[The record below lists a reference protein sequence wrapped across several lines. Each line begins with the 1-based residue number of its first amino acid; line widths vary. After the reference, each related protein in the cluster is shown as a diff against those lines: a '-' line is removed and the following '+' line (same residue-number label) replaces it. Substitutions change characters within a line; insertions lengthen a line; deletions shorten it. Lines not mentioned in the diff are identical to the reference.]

1 MEYADGGTLRD
12 YLRKRFYE
20 LTWKDKYNLA
30 CQLTYAVSCL
40 HNEGIVHRDLHSKN
54 LLVHQDIIKL
64 ADFGLSKRIEE
75 NSRQS
80 KLFGIIPYIDP
91 KMFSRRRNIDNP
103 MQPYRLNKTSDVYS
117 VGILLWEI
125 SSGHPPFYIKGEQHD
140 VGLIYE
146 ISLGLR
152 EKVVSN
158 TPTDYA
164 KLFTK
169 CWNEEPD
176 NRPNMNQV
184 VAELKAMYASASVI
198 SESTQIDNYK
208 LNLPLPNERR
218 VNVKTS
224 TLSISYLLQDS
235 SQNNYMIGIE
245 PLPENKWSIMI
256 NEIVDLICKEINKGM
271 EPETI
276 NQLIHGYLD
285 NNKIA
290 LQEIVNLL
298 LVNQNDS
305 NSIFL
310 IGYLYYYGIGV
321 FESKERAFNL
331 FINVSERNY
340 TLAKLYVGMCYEFG
354 NGVRKNER
362 LAFKYYEEMA
372 NEDYAVGQLSVGYL
386 YYNGIGVKQDLKMAT
401 YFYEKAADNGN
412 IVAMHNLGVCY
423 LYGKGK
429 SMDNNKA
436 FELFRKSAEG
446 GYLNGILNLG
456 CCYNNGIGTVIDKHT
471 AFELYKK
478 AANLGNKI
486 AQFNLALMYQHGEGV
501 DKDIRKTIYW
511 YKKSAE
517 QGVQMAQQ
525 NLDQVEMQLI

>member
-1 MEYADGGTLRD
+1 MSWCLR
-12 YLRKRFYE
+12 R
-20 LTWKDKYNLA
+20 
-30 CQLTYAVSCL
+30 
-40 HNEGIVHRDLHSKN
+40 
-54 LLVHQDIIKL
+54 
-64 ADFGLSKRIEE
+64 
-75 NSRQS
+75 
-80 KLFGIIPYIDP
+80 
-91 KMFSRRRNIDNP
+91 
-103 MQPYRLNKTSDVYS
+103 
-117 VGILLWEI
+117 
-125 SSGHPPFYIKGEQHD
+125 EQHD

-169 CWNEEPD
+169 PD

-235 SQNNYMIGIE
+235 SQNNYMI
-245 PLPENKWSIMI
+245 
-256 NEIVDLICKEINKGM
+256 
-271 EPETI
+271 
-276 NQLIHGYLD
+276 
-285 NNKIA
+285 
-290 LQEIVNLL
+290 
-298 LVNQNDS
+298 VNQNDS

-372 NEDYAVGQLSVGYL
+372 NEDYAVGQL
-386 YYNGIGVKQDLKMAT
+386 
-401 YFYEKAADNGN
+401 
-412 IVAMHNLGVCY
+412 
-423 LYGKGK
+423 
-429 SMDNNKA
+429 
-436 FELFRKSAEG
+436 R
-446 GYLNGILNLG
+446 